1 MVRLERETG
10 VRRSTVAK
18 WKTSPRTPQAA
29 TVNAVARVLGIDL
42 TEALRLAGVIPP
54 EGPAAEEVKDEPS
67 LPEALAQLAALQAR
81 VARLEGR
88 DQNNDKTG

>member
-29 TVNAVARVLGIDL
+29 TVNTVARVLGIDT

-54 EGPAAEEVKDEPS
+54 DEPAAEEPKSEWT
-67 LPEALAQLAALQAR
+67 LEEAR
-81 VARLEGR
+81 VEIAELRAEMERLRKRGEQEDVG
-88 DQNNDKTG
+88 G